1 MDNKNMECV
10 NELEDF
16 ELDSCEY
23 RVLVQGIGTEGEEL
37 DGVLLQWAGEDPE
50 ETIAAAR
57 SRIPTLQA
65 MLDFRGSNWYGKPLA
80 ALNVWVET
88 VVKVDGEEHYAGA
101 IFREILHKKN

>member
-1 MDNKNMECV
+1 MDDLKNF
-10 NELEDF
+10 D
-16 ELDSCEY
+16 LDVDEEFAKCEY
-23 RVLVQGIGTEGEEL
+23 RLLVQGIGPNGEEL

-65 MLDFRGSNWYGKPLA
+65 MLDFKGSNWYGKPLA
-80 ALNVWVET
+80 ALQVWVET

-101 IFREILHKKN
+101 IFREILHRKS

>member
-1 MDNKNMECV
+1 MDDLKNFD
-10 NELEDF
+10 LEVD
-16 ELDSCEY
+16 EEIPKCEY
-23 RVLVQGIGTEGEEL
+23 RLLVQGIGPEGEEL

-80 ALNVWVET
+80 ALHVWVET
-88 VVKVDGEEHYAGA
+88 VAKVDGEEYYAGA
-101 IFREILHKKN
+101 IFREVLHRKS